1 MLMRINHHSGV
12 IMTRYRSHTET
23 QLAKI
28 NATLTKLLAAQLET
42 NRLLA
47 ANGSTERSTER
58 SGALRARSLAE
69 VFAPVAS
76 GQPGPTAPDSG
87 GNNAGAGF
95 TQITLDDLLGESK
108 EPDPDVWADLG
119 YSRGNN

>member
-42 NRLLA
+42 NRLIQVYLA
-47 ANGSTERSTER
+47 ATGENSIG
-58 SGALRARSLAE
+58 G
-69 VFAPVAS
+69 AS
-76 GQPGPTAPDSG
+76 GQPGPTGPDSG
-87 GNNAGAGF
+87 PDNANACAGF
-95 TQITLDDLLGESK
+95 TQITIDDLLG
-108 EPDPDVWADLG
+108 PNDDQNADNVWADLG
-119 YSRGNN
+119 YNRGNN